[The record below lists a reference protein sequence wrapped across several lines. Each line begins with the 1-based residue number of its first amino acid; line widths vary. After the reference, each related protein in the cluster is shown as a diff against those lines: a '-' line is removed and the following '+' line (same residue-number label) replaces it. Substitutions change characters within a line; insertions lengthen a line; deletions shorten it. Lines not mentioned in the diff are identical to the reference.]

1 MQSILGKLLWVSK
14 AVRFSR
20 VFVSRIIA
28 EVRKLKSQSDKVILS
43 HEIKKDFL
51 WWDTYLKEF
60 SGVEFIPNLVSSTNV
75 FGDACVDGGGAWN
88 EDAHKYFSFPFP
100 RYMCSADTPIHI
112 KEFII
117 VILIVWQW
125 GSNWTG
131 RKVRI
136 FCDNDAVCDTCV
148 FQKPKDIKLQ
158 QLLREF
164 LFWTCKYNFFPIV
177 EKIGTKE
184 NCIADFLSRVHVQS
198 ENDIYFE
205 SLDYPRQKRLSVPS
219 GLLSFKAEW

>member
-1 MQSILGKLLWVSK
+1 MPYLGVLFNTNDLCIHVEPEKISELKAELFKWQRRTVAKKVELQSILGKLLWVSK

-51 WWDTYLKEF
+51 WWDTYLQEF
-60 SGVEFIPNLVSSTNV
+60 SGVEFIPNLVSSTNI

-88 EDAHKYFSFPFP
+88 EDAHEYFSFPFP

-117 VILIVWQW
+117 VILIVRQW

-148 FQKPKDIKLQ
+148 FQNLKTL
-158 QLLREF
+158 
-164 LFWTCKYNFFPIV
+164 NFS
-177 EKIGTKE
+177 
-184 NCIADFLSRVHVQS
+184 NCSASFS
-198 ENDIYFE
+198 F
-205 SLDYPRQKRLSVPS
+205 
-219 GLLSFKAEW
+219 GLANTTFFR